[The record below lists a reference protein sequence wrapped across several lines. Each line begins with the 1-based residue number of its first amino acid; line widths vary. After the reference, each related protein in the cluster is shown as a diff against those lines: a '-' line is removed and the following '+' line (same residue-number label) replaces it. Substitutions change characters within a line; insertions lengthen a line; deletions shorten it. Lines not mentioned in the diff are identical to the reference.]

1 MKARTNLLLNVGTL
15 LLLASV
21 ALAQEV
27 KITKG
32 PVVEHTSADN
42 AIVAWSTNVASS
54 TVVKYGTDQNNLS
67 QTAQAP
73 WGGLTHRVT
82 IKNLEP
88 GKTYYFQVDS
98 GQGQGVGGSAMSEV
112 GTFTTQGG
120 GSSPASSGGQTGE
133 NYDQQFNIVSGP
145 NIEQV
150 TDTGAT
156 VAWTTDRPASSIV
169 KYGTDQ
175 NNLDQ
180 TAQEPWGAT
189 THRVHIKNLQPG
201 TQYYF
206 SVHSAQGKNAP
217 GQHADTAAMPFKTT
231 GSGPGASNSAPGGAF
246 RITNGPVLERV
257 GDNSAIVAWSTSL
270 PSSSIV
276 KYGTDAHNLG
286 QTAQE
291 SWGQTTHRVE
301 LKNLQPGTRYYFS
314 VHSAQGKDAPGQS
327 ADAGPMP
334 FTTAQ
339 QGQEARI
346 NNH

>member
-1 MKARTNLLLNVGTL
+1 MTSRTNLLLILGTL
-15 LLLASV
+15 LLFASV
-21 ALAQEV
+21 TIAQEI

-32 PVVEHTSADN
+32 PVVEHTTADS
-42 AIVAWSTNVASS
+42 AIVAWSTNVSAS
-54 TVVKYGTDQNNLS
+54 TVVKYGTDRNSLS

-82 IKNLEP
+82 IKDLDP
-88 GKTYYFQVDS
+88 GKTYFFQVDS
-98 GQGQGVGGSAMSEV
+98 GQGQGSGGNTTSDI

-120 GSSPASSGGQTGE
+120 SGGAAASGPIGQ
-133 NYDQQFNIVSGP
+133 NLDQQFNIVNGP
-145 NIEQV
+145 KIEQV
-150 TDTGAT
+150 TATGAT
-156 VAWTTDRPASSIV
+156 VAWTTDRPASSVV

-175 NNLDQ
+175 NNLGQ

-217 GQHADTAAMPFKTT
+217 GQRADTAPIPFRTND
-231 GSGPGASNSAPGGAF
+231 SGQSASNSNNGDF

-257 GDNSAIVAWSTSL
+257 GDTSAIVAWSTNS

-276 KYGTDAHNLG
+276 KYGTNPNNLG
-286 QTAQE
+286 QSAQE
-291 SWGQTTHRVE
+291 AWGQTTHRVE

-314 VHSAQGKDAPGQS
+314 VYSAQGKNAPGQS
-327 ADAGPMP
+327 AKAGPMP

-339 QGQEARI
+339 QGQAASVLQ
-346 NNH
+346 H

>member
-1 MKARTNLLLNVGTL
+1 MRKLALLCVAI
-15 LLLASV
+15 LLAT
-21 ALAQEV
+21 LAFAEEV
-27 KITKG
+27 QITKG
-32 PVVEHTSADN
+32 PVVEHASAN
-42 AIVAWSTNVASS
+42 SAIVAWSTNVSAS

-88 GKTYYFQVDS
+88 GKTYYYQVDS
-98 GQGQGVGGSAMSEV
+98 GQGQGSGGNAMSQIES
-112 GTFTTQGG
+112 FTTE
-120 GSSPASSGGQTGE
+120 GSGQASAAQSGN
-133 NYDQQFNIVSGP
+133 NYDKTFNIVSGP
-145 NIEQV
+145 NLEQV

-156 VAWTTDRPASSIV
+156 VAWTTDRPASSVV
-169 KYGTDQ
+169 KYGTDP
-175 NNLDQ
+175 NNLGQ
-180 TAQEPWGAT
+180 TAEEPWGQT

-217 GQHADTAAMPFKTT
+217 GQVADTQPQPFTT
-231 GSGPGASNSAPGGAF
+231 KGGANASNSNGENGKF

-257 GDNSAIVAWSTSL
+257 GDTNAVVAWSTNL

-276 KYGTDAHNLG
+276 KYGTSPSSLN

-291 SWGQTTHRVE
+291 AWGQTTHRVE
-301 LKNLQPGTRYYFS
+301 LKNLQPGTKYYFS
-314 VHSAQGKDAPGQS
+314 VQSAQGKNAPGQS
-327 ADAGPMP
+327 AEAGPMP

-339 QGQEARI
+339 SGQSASAGR
-346 NNH
+346 H

>member
-1 MKARTNLLLNVGTL
+1 M
-15 LLLASV
+15 LLAS
-21 ALAQEV
+21 LAFAEEV

-32 PVVEHTSADN
+32 PVVEHTTADS
-42 AIVAWSTNVASS
+42 AIVAWSTNVSAS
-54 TVVKYGTDQNNLS
+54 TVVKYGTDQNNLT

-98 GQGQGVGGSAMSEV
+98 GQGQGTGGNTMSQIGNFTTQAGPGSGGSAS
-112 GTFTTQGG
+112 
-120 GSSPASSGGQTGE
+120 AGQSGE
-133 NYDQQFNIVSGP
+133 NLDQQFNIVSGP
-145 NIEQV
+145 NVEQV

-156 VAWTTDRPASSIV
+156 VAWTTDRPASSVV

-217 GQHADTAAMPFKTT
+217 GQRADTQAMPFTT
-231 GSGPGASNSAPGGAF
+231 KGGPGASNSDNGGAF

-257 GDNSAIVAWSTSL
+257 GDNNAIVAWSTNL
-270 PSSSIV
+270 PASSIV
-276 KYGTDAHNLG
+276 KYGTDPNNLT

-291 SWGQTTHRVE
+291 AWGQTTHRVE
-301 LKNLQPGTRYYFS
+301 LKNLQPGTKYYFS
-314 VHSAQGKDAPGQS
+314 VHSAQGQNAPGQS

-339 QGQEARI
+339 QGQEASVQQR
-346 NNH
+346 

>member
-1 MKARTNLLLNVGTL
+1 MKSRGHVSLVFGA
-15 LLLASV
+15 LLLAATV
-21 ALAQEV
+21 AFAQDV
-27 KITKG
+27 TITKG
-32 PVVEHTSADN
+32 PVVEHASADS
-42 AIVAWSTNVASS
+42 AVIAWSTNVSSS

-73 WGGLTHRVT
+73 WGSLTHRVT

-88 GKTYYFQVDS
+88 GKTYYFQVES
-98 GQGQGVGGSAMSEV
+98 GQAQGGGGNATGPV

-120 GSSPASSGGQTGE
+120 GSASASPTSE
-133 NYDQQFNIVSGP
+133 DYDKQFNIVSGP
-145 NIEQV
+145 NVEQV

-156 VAWTTDRPASSIV
+156 VAWTTDRPSSSIV
-169 KYGTDQ
+169 KYGSDR

-206 SVHSAQGKNAP
+206 SVHSAQGTNAP
-217 GQHADTAAMPFKTT
+217 SQSADTTVMPFKTT
-231 GSGPGASNSAPGGAF
+231 GGGGESASNGDAGKI

-257 GDNSAIVAWSTSL
+257 GDTSVVVAWSTNL

-276 KYGTDAHNLG
+276 KYGSDPNSLN
-286 QTAQE
+286 QMAQE
-291 SWGQTTHRVE
+291 AWGQTTHRVE
-301 LKNLQPGTRYYFS
+301 LKNLQPGQRYYFS
-314 VHSAQGKDAPGQS
+314 VHSAQGKNAAGQS

-339 QGQEARI
+339 QGQEASVPRQ
-346 NNH
+346 

>member
-1 MKARTNLLLNVGTL
+1 MRKLALLCVAVL
-15 LLLASV
+15 LSSLAF
-21 ALAQEV
+21 AEEV

-32 PVVEHTSADN
+32 PVVEHASGNSAV
-42 AIVAWSTNVASS
+42 VAWSTNISSS

-73 WGGLTHRVT
+73 WGSLTHRVT

-88 GKTYYFQVDS
+88 GKTYYYQVDS
-98 GQGQGVGGSAMSEV
+98 GQGQGSGGNAMSQVES
-112 GTFTTQGG
+112 FTTQGG
-120 GSSPASSGGQTGE
+120 SGSQAAAGQSGE

-145 NIEQV
+145 NLEQV
-150 TDTGAT
+150 TETGAT
-156 VAWTTDRPASSIV
+156 VAWTTDRPASSVV

-175 NNLDQ
+175 NNLNQ
-180 TAQEPWGAT
+180 TAQEAWGQT

-217 GQHADTAAMPFKTT
+217 GQAADTQPQPFTT
-231 GSGPGASNSAPGGAF
+231 KGGANASNSHNGDNNF

-257 GDNSAIVAWSTSL
+257 ADTSVLVAWSTNL

-276 KYGTDAHNLG
+276 KYGTDPNNLT
-286 QTAQE
+286 QTRQE
-291 SWGQTTHRVE
+291 AWGQTTHRIE

-314 VHSAQGKDAPGQS
+314 VQSAQGTNAPGQS
-327 ADAGPMP
+327 VVAGPMP

-339 QGQEARI
+339 AGQAASMQR
-346 NNH
+346 